1 MTELWGLTCAP
12 ASRLDEANE
21 ALRFAGI
28 PSDRR
33 VFVTTQPNPIK
44 RGEVDGLLV
53 LFDSEEVNISKW
65 WNLGLDFIADR
76 AKGGPYDVA
85 WISSDVLLSPD
96 TLNTVRTQMR
106 EENTVMAGPDWHGA
120 LSNNVVRRDTKNHDL
135 STRIPG
141 VSFVLRGESGIRA
154 DPSFRWWLA
163 DDDLEWT
170 CKVNGGTLV
179 VAGLTLEHLT
189 DGHPLD
195 EPRYQAFQED
205 IVKFRDKWG
214 DDPFH
219 GNPPL

>member
-28 PSDRR
+28 HSDRR
-33 VFVTTQPNPIK
+33 VFVTTQPHPIQ

-53 LFDSEEVNISKW
+53 LFDSDEINISKW
-65 WNLGLDFIADR
+65 WNTGLDFIAER
-76 AKGGPYDVA
+76 AGDTYDVA
-85 WISSDVLLSPD
+85 WISSDVRVSQE
-96 TLNTVRTQMR
+96 TLNVVRGQMR
-106 EENTVMAGPDWHGA
+106 EHNTVMAGPDWHNA
-120 LSNNVVRRDTKNHDL
+120 ASSHIIRRDTKNHDL
-135 STRIPG
+135 SSRIPG
-141 VSFVLRGESGIRA
+141 VSFILRGESGIRA
-154 DPSFRWWLA
+154 DPEFRWWLA

-170 CKVNGGTLV
+170 CKVNGGTLLV
-179 VAGLTLEHLT
+179 SGVSLDHLT

-219 GNPPL
+219 GQPPV